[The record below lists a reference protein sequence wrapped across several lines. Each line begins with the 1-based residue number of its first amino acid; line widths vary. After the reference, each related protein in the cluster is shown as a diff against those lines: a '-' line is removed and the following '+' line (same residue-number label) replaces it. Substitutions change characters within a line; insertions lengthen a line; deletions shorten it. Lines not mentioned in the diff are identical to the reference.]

1 VREEL
6 GKLLEH
12 LGQKEIATW
21 HIGGFAMQVDPKTIV
36 LSGIAALIVVILALF
51 LRRALRQPVEDKP
64 NRTQAALDMVM
75 EQLDGQLTSN
85 FSSKSFGARMFPFI
99 STLFLYILASNW
111 LSLLPGLEA
120 PTADPNVT
128 LGLALMVLVMAHYIS
143 IRTKGFRAYGK
154 SFFNPWWLSPITIL
168 SEVIARP
175 ISHGFRLFSN
185 VFAELVLVT
194 IVMARLEPFVIPIG
208 LRVIFGIC
216 FGLIQAFV
224 FAILAVAYIN
234 LAAEKH

>member
-208 LRVIFGIC
+208 LRVIFGIG

>member
-21 HIGGFAMQVDPKTIV
+21 HIGGFAIQVDPKTIV
-36 LSGIAALIVVILALF
+36 MSGIAALIVVLLALF
-51 LRRALRQPVEDKP
+51 LRRGLRQPVEDKP
-64 NRTQAALDMVM
+64 SRTQAALDFVM

-128 LGLALMVLVMAHYIS
+128 LGLALMVLVMSHYYL
-143 IRTKGFRAYGK
+143 IRTKGLRGYK
-154 SFFNPWWLSPITIL
+154 KEFFTPWWLSPITII

-175 ISHGFRLFSN
+175 LSHGFRLFGN

-194 IVMARLEPFVIPIG
+194 VVMAKLVPIG
-208 LRVIFGIC
+208 VPLILRVIFGIG

-224 FAILAVAYIN
+224 FSILTVAYIN
-234 LAAEKH
+234 LATEKH